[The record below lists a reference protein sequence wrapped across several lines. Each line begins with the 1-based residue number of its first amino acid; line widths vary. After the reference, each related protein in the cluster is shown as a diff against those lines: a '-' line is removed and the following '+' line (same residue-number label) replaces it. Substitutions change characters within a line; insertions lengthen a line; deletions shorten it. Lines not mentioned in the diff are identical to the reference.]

1 MNQIW
6 IIFRLNSINLKT
18 KWEIVTLAWMWMSPW
33 WHSPQQ
39 WTLCPNI
46 WHTVNLA
53 MIALEVNSTKSLEKL
68 WPTFWC
74 RTLYSKV
81 FEDLVIQAMHH
92 CLWWRK
98 FLYNQVLVYVFLLN
112 FPAVFSLYFHALSA
126 VFPDTAAG
134 HCICAKEREYIMG
147 PWRYM
152 GGAGHMMC
160 APKLHCIR
168 LDPFWNIKIYDVRY
182 LKSAQERVFF
192 FCYTMIYD
200 FGLVHWGMILG
211 TLRYIYEGTGSLER
225 PPKTRASDLLV
236 LGVDIDQK

>member
-1 MNQIW
+1 MRSCDTGLYVN
-6 IIFRLNSINLKT
+6 
-18 KWEIVTLAWMWMSPW
+18 VTMV
-33 WHSPQQ
+33 SPQQ

-46 WHTVNLA
+46 WHAGNLA

-152 GGAGHMMC
+152 RGGGT
-160 APKLHCIR
+160 
-168 LDPFWNIKIYDVRY
+168 YDVCTKTA
-182 LKSAQERVFF
+182 LHQIGSILEHQNVWCSIPQKCTAKSFLF
-192 FCYTMIYD
+192 
-200 FGLVHWGMILG
+200 LVHYDIWFWIG
-211 TLRYIYEGTGSLER
+211 TLRYDSWYIEINEG
-225 PPKTRASDLLV
+225 DC
-236 LGVDIDQK
+236 